1 MAYSLF
7 LGCVL
12 SGHDG
17 YSPTIISVQNMK
29 ICGREGGKGLLYFII
44 GNLRDLIQGEFNRK
58 RLSNKENGRKRR
70 VHIKMKKIN
79 ATLTK
84 KENLL
89 RRQGQS

>member
-1 MAYSLF
+1 MMDIRQLLF
-7 LGCVL
+7 LF
-12 SGHDG
+12 
-17 YSPTIISVQNMK
+17 K
-29 ICGREGGKGLLYFII
+29 IWKYVEGREGSFIVYFII
-44 GNLRDLIQGEFNRK
+44 GNLRDLIQGEFYRK